1 MGTSRNLSEYPTYML
16 SVSTLV
22 LAGAMSRKQTVK
34 LPAAEVDP
42 LLLNVRRSDK
52 MSVSTNNWFDL
63 NDGKL
68 SSLGAFVKKADKYNF
83 VFLGESHDD
92 PVHHQTQ
99 ANVIDGLVKHGR
111 TVIVGLEMFTRPN
124 QENLN
129 AWTLGKES
137 EDEFI
142 KNSNWQKE
150 WGFPFPLYRPIFN
163 VIKANRLP
171 MIALN
176 VPRDWVRS
184 VGKNGLKGLTAEQ
197 QAQVPTV
204 LTNNA
209 NHKAVFNGLMGGHP
223 MVGTQGDNIYA
234 AQCLWDEGM
243 ADTALKYVT
252 NRFGSP
258 STIPKNVVFV
268 IVAGMG
274 HGLYKQGINWR
285 IMRRTGLETLT
296 LINVESEQPMPISRG
311 VADYVYIAPV
321 FARK

>member
-1 MGTSRNLSEYPTYML
+1 ML
-16 SVSTLV
+16 IVSSLV
-22 LAGAMSRKQTVK
+22 LAGAMSQKS
-34 LPAAEVDP
+34 AAKPPEVEVDP

-52 MSVSTNNWFDL
+52 MSVTTNNWFDL
-63 NDGKL
+63 NDGKQ
-68 SSLGAFVKKADKYNF
+68 SSLDAFVKAADNYQF

-92 PVHHQTQ
+92 PVHHHMQ
-99 ANVIDGLVKHGR
+99 ANVIDALVKRGR
-111 TVIVGLEMFTRPN
+111 IVVVGFEMFTRPN

-150 WGFPFPLYRPIFN
+150 WGFSFSLYRPIFN
-163 VIKANRLP
+163 VIKQNRLP
-171 MIALN
+171 MVALN
-176 VPRDWVRS
+176 VPREWVRS
-184 VGKNGLKGLTAEQ
+184 VGKGGLSGLTADQ
-197 QAQVPTV
+197 QAQIPTV

-209 NHKAVFNGLMGGHP
+209 NHKAVFTGLMGGHP
-223 MVGTQGDNIYA
+223 MVGPLGDNIYA

-243 ADTALKYVT
+243 ADTAIKYVT

-258 STIPKNVVFV
+258 TTMPKNAVFV

-285 IMRRTGLETLT
+285 IMRRTGLDTLT
-296 LINVESEQPMPISRG
+296 LINVEGEKVMPISRG
-311 VADYVYIAPV
+311 VADYVYVAPT